1 MSRPLFTL
9 SVQYA
14 CAEKSLPESPGL
26 PELPQRAQFRRW
38 AKAALADGARGE
50 VTIRL
55 VSPAEGQQ
63 LNRDYR
69 GKDYATNILS
79 FPYDIEPC
87 LRGDLVVCPAVVAR
101 EATEQGKTE
110 EAHYAHLT
118 IHGMLHLQGY
128 DHADEA
134 GAEAMEAR
142 EREILAG
149 LGYPDPYLSPD

>member
-1 MSRPLFTL
+1 VSRQVFTL

-14 CAEKSLPESPGL
+14 CVEKSLPERGW
-26 PELPQRAQFRRW
+26 FRCW
-38 AKAALADGARGE
+38 AKAALADSVCGE

-55 VSPAEGQQ
+55 VSPVEGQQ

-87 LRGDLVVCPAVVAR
+87 LHGDLVICPAVVVR
-101 EATEQGKTE
+101 EAVEQGKTE
-110 EAHYAHLT
+110 EVHYAHLT
-118 IHGMLHLQGY
+118 IHGILHLQGY

-134 GAEAMEAR
+134 GAEVMEAH